1 LESKKVKAPMGISLD
16 RIALVE
22 GVGDGPDEST
32 ARGHGRSGVKIE
44 EDHAREH

>member
-1 LESKKVKAPMGISLD
+1 VKAPMGISLD

-32 ARGHGRSGVKIE
+32 ARGHGRSGVKVE